1 MEPDDEDL
9 VAATI
14 AQRPASRLGEDW
26 NFDAM
31 DTAGAGICQRP
42 ASRLGEDWNLGM
54 LLYVLIYIV
63 PAPSLQAG

>member
-1 MEPDDEDL
+1 M
-9 VAATI
+9 

-26 NFDAM
+26 NYVPILNGQM
-31 DTAGAGICQRP
+31 MRITQRP